1 MGRLSQS
8 SFLTALDKHFSKV
21 RTGGSLF
28 ITFKRCP
35 PPPPPSLPP
44 SPLCVGRC
52 VRTGAAAW
60 ARPRATYA
68 SAVRA

>member
-35 PPPPPSLPP
+35 PPPLNPFPRPTF
-44 SPLCVGRC
+44 CVGR
-52 VRTGAAAW
+52 
-60 ARPRATYA
+60 
-68 SAVRA
+68 